1 MFQLGRASRSHP
13 RVSDP
18 LFWYITILS
27 FSKSLVK
34 KKSNPEFPFFSVCR
48 NHLRLCLGCHN
59 QERIWDGLTNRKEKG
74 LKTIPSP
81 PPPTFVFFF
90 HFVFVKFRPN
100 WNSAP
105 PTFFFCLLFYP
116 SFKWHTGAKI
126 GFLFKN
132 SIFMKT
138 WQETSLNFRAKIP
151 DFWRKI
157 SIYGQ
162 KIEFCPSVKTMV
174 YGAFLFAF

>member
-18 LFWYITILS
+18 LFLVHNHFELS
-27 FSKSLVK
+27 K
-34 KKSNPEFPFFSVCR
+34 KFGKEKKLTLNFLSFSVCR

-90 HFVFVKFRPN
+90 HFEFVKFRPN

-105 PTFFFCLLFYP
+105 PTFFLSPFPSLLQMTH
-116 SFKWHTGAKI
+116 WG
-126 GFLFKN
+126 KN
-132 SIFMKT
+132 RIFVQKF
-138 WQETSLNFRAKIP
+138 NFHENLAR
-151 DFWRKI
+151 D
-157 SIYGQ
+157 
-162 KIEFCPSVKTMV
+162 
-174 YGAFLFAF
+174 